1 MRSLMRAGY
10 LFALVTLASCAGDSS
25 STTSSS
31 KSSKQSAVSA
41 AQPAQSITLTTD
53 GAGLVKKA
61 TAKGV
66 TMHLEDR
73 FQSAVIVRRNAD
85 GSLTT
90 ECHNEQHEAE
100 AFVQGAA
107 TTTSGVK

>member
-25 STTSSS
+25 STPSSS

-53 GAGLVKKA
+53 GAGLVQKA
-61 TAKGV
+61 TPKGV
-66 TMHLEDR
+66 TVQLEDR
-73 FQSAVIVRRNAD
+73 FQSGVIVRRNAD

-107 TTTSGVK
+107 AATSGVK